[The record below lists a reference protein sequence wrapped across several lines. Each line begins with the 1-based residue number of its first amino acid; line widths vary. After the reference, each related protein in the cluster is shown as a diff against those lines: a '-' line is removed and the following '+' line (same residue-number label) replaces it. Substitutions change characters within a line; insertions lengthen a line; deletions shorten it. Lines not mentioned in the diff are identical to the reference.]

1 MLFKRKYPVVFQNDI
16 SDCGAACI
24 STIAEYYGLRI
35 SVTKVRELAGTDTGG
50 TTAFGLITAA
60 RSLGF
65 EAKGVEIYE
74 IEQLAEMEL
83 PVIAHVVIDN
93 KLMHYVVIYSIDK
106 GVIKAGDPREG
117 MTTYTFEE
125 FKSIWTGR
133 VILMKPGKDF
143 KKGEIGTGVFPVFLS
158 LLKSQKKKL
167 SAIFIISLIYT
178 ALGIAGTFFIKY
190 IFDDILVDKLIWKLN
205 FTAVVFLSM
214 FLVQQ
219 LFNLLRSFLL
229 VKLSVS
235 IDSTLMLEY
244 YKHVLKLPMRF
255 FSSRKVGEIIS
266 RFMDASRIREAIS
279 GATLTLMIDS
289 VMAAAGGIILYIIN
303 PVLFFISVIILLI
316 YAVLVMFFKNPVK
329 NINKVQMENNA
340 ELSSYIVES
349 LEGIETVK
357 VCHAEEKAEK
367 ETEKRF
373 NTLIKSVLKGSYIDI
388 ALVFSTVFI
397 SGAGAII
404 ILWAGAYQ
412 VITGKISAGQL
423 LAFNSLL
430 VYFLDP
436 VKHLINL
443 QTDIQTAVVAA
454 KRLGEILELEKEKE
468 LEGGSKAVVPLL
480 SGKIEYKNVC
490 FRYGGR
496 KPVLRNVNLSIEP
509 GERVAV
515 VGESGSGKTTLA
527 KLLIRLYPVE
537 SGQISISGVDIRDM
551 ELSVLR
557 ERISFVPQN
566 SFLFSGTIREN
577 IRFNCIN
584 ATDREIIDASR
595 TAGAHDFIESLQLK
609 YDTPVGE
616 NGVNLSGGQKQRIA
630 LARALLRKPDILI
643 LDEATS
649 NLDPNTEKIVANA
662 IRSLDRKMTIIVIS
676 HRASTIS
683 SCDRILALE
692 NGEIESN
699 FSS

>member
-65 EAKGVEIYE
+65 ESKGVEIYE
-74 IEQLAEMEL
+74 IEQFAEMEL

-93 KLMHYVVIYSIDK
+93 KLMHYIVIYNIDK
-106 GVIKAGDPREG
+106 GVIKAGDPRKG
-117 MTTYTFEE
+117 ITTYTFDE

-133 VILMKPGKDF
+133 VILIKPGKDF
-143 KKGEIGTGVFPVFLS
+143 KKGKIGIGVFPIFLS

-167 SAIFIISLIYT
+167 SAIFVISLIYT

-190 IFDDILVDKLIWKLN
+190 IFDDILIGKLIWKLN
-205 FTAVVFLSM
+205 YTAVVFLSM

-219 LFNLLRSFLL
+219 LFNLFRSFLL

-255 FSSRKVGEIIS
+255 FGSRKVGEIIS

-289 VMAAAGGIILYIIN
+289 VMAAAGGIILYILN
-303 PVLFFISVIILLI
+303 PVLFLISVIILLI

-329 NINKVQMENNA
+329 HINKVQMENNA

-357 VCHAEEKAEK
+357 VYHAEEKAEN
-367 ETEKRF
+367 ETVKRF
-373 NTLIKSVLKGSYIDI
+373 DTLIKSILKGSYINI

-412 VITGKISAGQL
+412 VMTGKISAGQL
-423 LAFNSLL
+423 LAFNALL

-436 VKHLINL
+436 VKNLINL

-454 KRLGEILELEKEKE
+454 KRLGEILELEKEV
-468 LEGGSKAVVPLL
+468 EGGSKSVVPDL

-496 KPVLRNVNLSIEP
+496 KPVLRNVNLTIEP

-527 KLLIRLYPVE
+527 KLLLRLYPVE
-537 SGQISISGVDIRDM
+537 SGQISISGIDIRDM

-577 IRFNCIN
+577 IRFNSIN
-584 ATDREIIDASR
+584 ATDEEIMDASGA
-595 TAGAHDFIESLQLK
+595 AGAHDFIEKLQLK

-630 LARALLRKPDILI
+630 LARALLRKPEILV

-649 NLDPNTEKIVANA
+649 NLDPNTEKIVENA

-676 HRASTIS
+676 HHTSTIS

-692 NGEIESN
+692 NGEIESSC
-699 FSS
+699 SS